1 VIADEPQT
9 YTVFEQAIPVK
20 LVGVY
25 RADGGFVGELKYVFG
40 HLVGL
45 ADCKLCDITH
55 SPVRKKPTWVKMTK
69 RIKAKYNL
77 DFDLVHRNERT
88 QAQEK
93 ATTGR
98 EPCVLAEY
106 SDGTVTILL
115 DSVDLKALNGSVE
128 KFEKLLE
135 ARLLLFF

>member
-1 VIADEPQT
+1 MLEIVTDSN
-9 YTVFEQAIPVK
+9 VQAIPVK
-20 LVGVY
+20 LIGVY

-40 HLVGL
+40 HLIGI

-55 SPVRKKPTWVKMTK
+55 SPIRKKPSWTKMTN
-69 RIKAKYNL
+69 RIKAKYGL
-77 DFDLVHRNERT
+77 DFELVHRNERSEIV
-88 QAQEK
+88 AK

-98 EPCVLAEY
+98 EPCVMAEY
-106 SDGTVTILL
+106 SDGSVTVLL
-115 DSVDLKALNGSVE
+115 DAFDLKTLDGSVP

>member
-1 VIADEPQT
+1 VLEIVSESH
-9 YTVFEQAIPVK
+9 VQAIPVK
-20 LVGVY
+20 LIGVY

-40 HLVGL
+40 HLIGL

-55 SPVRKKPTWVKMTK
+55 SPIRKKPSWTKMTN
-69 RIKAKYNL
+69 RIKAKYGL
-77 DFDLVHRNERT
+77 DFELVHRNERSEIV
-88 QAQEK
+88 AK

-98 EPCVLAEY
+98 EPCVMAEY
-106 SDGTVTILL
+106 SDGSVTVLL
-115 DSVDLKALNGSVE
+115 DAFDLKTLDGSVP

>member
-1 VIADEPQT
+1 MTDSNV
-9 YTVFEQAIPVK
+9 QAIPVK
-20 LVGVY
+20 LIGVY

-40 HLVGL
+40 HLIGL

-55 SPVRKKPTWVKMTK
+55 SPIRKKPSWTKMTN
-69 RIKAKYNL
+69 RIKAKYGL
-77 DFDLVHRNERT
+77 DFELVHRNERSEIV
-88 QAQEK
+88 AK

-98 EPCVLAEY
+98 EPCVMAEY
-106 SDGTVTILL
+106 SDGSVTVLL
-115 DSVDLKALNGSVE
+115 DAFDLKTLDGSVP

>member
-1 VIADEPQT
+1 MSESNQ
-9 YTVFEQAIPVK
+9 QAIPVK

-55 SPVRKKPTWVKMTK
+55 SPVRKKPTWVNMTR
-69 RIKAKYNL
+69 RIKTKYNL

-88 QAQEK
+88 KAQEK

>member
-1 VIADEPQT
+1 MLEIVSESN
-9 YTVFEQAIPVK
+9 EQAIPVK

-40 HLVGL
+40 HLIGI

-55 SPVRKKPTWVKMTK
+55 SPIRKKPSWTKMTN
-69 RIKAKYNL
+69 RIKAKYGL
-77 DFDLVHRNERT
+77 DFELVHRNERSEIV
-88 QAQEK
+88 AK

-98 EPCVLAEY
+98 EPCVMAEY
-106 SDGTVTILL
+106 SDGSVTVLL
-115 DSVDLKALNGSVE
+115 DAFDLKTLDGSVP

>member
-1 VIADEPQT
+1 M
-9 YTVFEQAIPVK
+9 K
-20 LVGVY
+20 LIGVY

-40 HLVGL
+40 HLIGL

-55 SPVRKKPTWVKMTK
+55 SPIRKKPSWTKMTN
-69 RIKAKYNL
+69 RIKAKYGL
-77 DFDLVHRNERT
+77 DFELVHRNERSEIV
-88 QAQEK
+88 AK

-98 EPCVLAEY
+98 EPCVMAEY
-106 SDGTVTILL
+106 SDGSVTVLL
-115 DSVDLKALNGSVE
+115 DAFDLKTLDGSVP